1 MKYWANFMADSS
13 QANKDPKT
21 QLQEISQKKLKK
33 LPEYKLIKKIGPSH
47 FPKFTV
53 MINGSFGA
61 GNYGM
66 CGRAFDGRF
75 VFSWPNHQIGIMGA
89 EQAASTL
96 VDVKVRQLERAGQEL
111 TDQEVEDIKRPIL
124 ESYEKELSAYYATS
138 HLWDDGIIDPVDTR
152 NALGISLSASLN
164 APINETTYGV
174 LRL

>member
-1 MKYWANFMADSS
+1 
-13 QANKDPKT
+13 
-21 QLQEISQKKLKK
+21 
-33 LPEYKLIKKIGPSH
+33 
-47 FPKFTV
+47 
-53 MINGSFGA
+53 
-61 GNYGM
+61 M